1 MHISNR
7 DRSKFLS
14 ERLKESYK
22 HSDRIFFLPRTMCA
36 LLHSSRQDCL
46 IVAVLTIFES
56 LVRLA
61 LPIVLIYFLQSLE
74 NSSSDTYIWASV
86 IAVLGVILTIAHH
99 TLFFFSMRLGWNW
112 KNACT
117 ALVYDGLF
125 SMSSSTLNNPDNS
138 LGTGMM
144 VNLISNDVSR
154 LEEFAV
160 VCLQYLRS

>member
-7 DRSKFLS
+7 DYSQFLS
-14 ERLKESYK
+14 DRLKESYD
-22 HSDRIFFLPRTMCA
+22 HSKGTLFMPRMMFA
-36 LLHSSRQDCL
+36 LLHSSRQDCF
-46 IVAVLTIFES
+46 IVVMLTIFES
-56 LVRLA
+56 MVRLA

-74 NSSSDTYIWASV
+74 TSSSDTYIWASV
-86 IAVLGVILTIAHH
+86 IAVLGVILTFTHH

-117 ALVYDGLF
+117 ALVYRGLF
-125 SMSSSTLNNPDNS
+125 SMSSSTLNNPSNS
-138 LGTGMM
+138 MGTGML

-160 VCLQYLRS
+160 VSFF